1 MACAD
6 GAACDGR
13 GMDIIT
19 TRAARMKR
27 TAGLWKFKEFNR
39 YYSDIVDAAGH
50 FNHPAGMLT
59 APAGIALT
67 PR

>member
-1 MACAD
+1 
-6 GAACDGR
+6 
-13 GMDIIT
+13 MDIIT